1 MTSQGD
7 GSPGTL
13 RRWIPVRPLG
23 PQHRLRIERHL
34 LGLDAQDRYWR
45 FGYNASDERI
55 RLYVQDLNFER
66 DELFGVFNRRLEIVA
81 LAHLAYGP
89 ALAGDATPD
98 AEFAVSVQ
106 ARSRGRGYGMRL
118 FERAMMHARN
128 RGIGTLTIH
137 ALSENTTMLRLAR
150 KAGATVLRHGSEAE
164 ARLALPPEDWSSR
177 LEEVAQ
183 TRAAEL
189 NYRFKAQALR
199 LGGWLGPGA
208 QTTHRSVDKSSP
220 HRPD

>member
-7 GSPGTL
+7 GSPGTSY
-13 RRWIPVRPLG
+13 RWIPVRPLG
-23 PQHRLRIERHL
+23 PQHRPRIERHL
-34 LGLDAQDRYWR
+34 LELDAQDRYWR
-45 FGYNASDERI
+45 FGYNASDERT
-55 RLYVQDLNFER
+55 RLYVRDLNFER

-81 LAHLAYGP
+81 MAHLAYGP
-89 ALAGDATPD
+89 ALAGDAAPD

-118 FERAMMHARN
+118 FERAIMHARN
-128 RGIGTLTIH
+128 RGIGALTIH
-137 ALSENTTMLRLAR
+137 ALGENAAMLHLAR

-177 LEEVAQ
+177 LEEVMQ
-183 TRAAEL
+183 THAAEL

-199 LGGWLGPGA
+199 LDGWLGPGA
-208 QTTHRSVDKSSP
+208 PARRSVNKSLP
-220 HRPD
+220 RQPD

>member
-1 MTSQGD
+1 MTSPGD
-7 GSPGTL
+7 ATPGPSY
-13 RRWIPVRPLG
+13 RWIPVRSLG
-23 PQHRLRIERHL
+23 PRHRPRIERHL

-55 RLYVQDLNFER
+55 RVYVRGLDFER

-81 LAHLAYGP
+81 MAHLAYGP
-89 ALAGDATPD
+89 PPVGDAAPE

-118 FERAMMHARN
+118 FERAIMHARN
-128 RGIGTLTIH
+128 RGIGSLTIH
-137 ALSENTTMLRLAR
+137 ALSENATMLHLAR

-177 LEEVAQ
+177 LDEVVQ
-183 TRAAEL
+183 THAAEL
-189 NYRFKAQALR
+189 NYRFKAQALF
-199 LGGWLGPGA
+199 LDDWLDLALPTRQG
-208 QTTHRSVDKSSP
+208 VDDSLP
-220 HRPD
+220 RRPD